1 MLQRCPAAAVLNLVA
16 HPLTSTL
23 LVSPTYYLSTPS
35 HPLSSMIPFGTIVG
49 GFVPSHPSPSPDAL
63 CDASVCVAE
72 MVRGA
77 TPRVMSDGAVGVILD
92 GNVAMDAVV
101 CDGTQAL
108 AGSTM
113 TVTESDG
120 DVIVELD
127 GEPAFARFSHY
138 MESTLGSGSDGAIA
152 PFTDHRCHLMVGVE
166 VDGESFQAA
175 GVGEG
180 GGDGGSGGGEGEG
193 EGRMHSTDGKDA
205 SDDFPYVIRAGL
217 QQADTHHGP
226 GMGLR
231 VPLTEYDIPTNTR
244 LQLRVFGPDQA
255 RDNFTTALE
264 QYTQHGGG
272 TTAAGGLLVSCLG
285 RGPRLYEEV
294 GFEPRSIEAILGTGD
309 AAGVYDNTD
318 EMDVDD
324 EINERTSSLPL
335 LGFFAGGEIGPVE
348 RRTYT
353 HSFTSCLAV
362 FRAKKVGGQSKT

>member
-180 GGDGGSGGGEGEG
+180 GGDGHRRGRGGGEGG
-193 EGRMHSTDGKDA
+193 DGAAGR
-205 SDDFPYVIRAGL
+205 RAG
-217 QQADTHHGP
+217 TFG
-226 GMGLR
+226 
-231 VPLTEYDIPTNTR
+231 TEEAPKT
-244 LQLRVFGPDQA
+244 
-255 RDNFTTALE
+255 
-264 QYTQHGGG
+264 
-272 TTAAGGLLVSCLG
+272 
-285 RGPRLYEEV
+285 PRT
-294 GFEPRSIEAILGTGD
+294 P
-309 AAGVYDNTD
+309 
-318 EMDVDD
+318 
-324 EINERTSSLPL
+324 P
-335 LGFFAGGEIGPVE
+335 
-348 RRTYT
+348 
-353 HSFTSCLAV
+353 
-362 FRAKKVGGQSKT
+362 